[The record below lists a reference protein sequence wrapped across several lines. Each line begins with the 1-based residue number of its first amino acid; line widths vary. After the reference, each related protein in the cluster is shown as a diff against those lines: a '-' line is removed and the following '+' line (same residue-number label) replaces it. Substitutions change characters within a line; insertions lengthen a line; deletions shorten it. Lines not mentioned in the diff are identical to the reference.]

1 MRITS
6 TKEDLKDAGMINSSI
21 HSFTLSAYWIVQK
34 IDGFWRV
41 TPDYHTFKQMGE
53 AKITQEEQT
62 FSILPLDS

>member
-1 MRITS
+1 
-6 TKEDLKDAGMINSSI
+6 MINPSI
-21 HSFTLSAYWIVQK
+21 HSFTLSAYWTIQK